1 MKDEEKSQK
10 QGQSEM
16 SELVKNR
23 RRILIDIVGYVLRD
37 IDSTEYKYRWSL
49 NRLVYRIRQ
58 CIDEYEVSEIIL
70 PEMLNTAVIYNG
82 LIKEGFIIKNARS
95 WRMYDCQTTE
105 KGKNIGITVLKNEY
119 GGVKILLS
127 KAAVNMVL
135 RNIKNGKF
143 FIENRA

>member
-1 MKDEEKSQK
+1 MKDEEKLKK

-37 IDSTEYKYRWSL
+37 IDSAEYKYRWSL

-143 FIENRA
+143 FIENSA